1 MKRIVFLLLSVFL
14 LFLLLTGSGC
24 SSKQESEGFAI
35 YLTKNDVP
43 VAEMEKL
50 SHVDLAD
57 EPVVSIDDII
67 SYNRETHEIELT
79 AEAYERVMNLEVPTS
94 GKSFV
99 VCVDKAPVYW
109 GAFWTPISS
118 QSFDGVTIW
127 VFPYSQKGNIIT
139 LQLGYPS
146 QSFYQGEDP
155 RSNPVIMQSLEKA
168 GKLK

>member
-1 MKRIVFLLLSVFL
+1 MKQIVFLIFTVFL
-14 LFLLLTGSGC
+14 LSALPVVSGC
-24 SSKQESEGFAI
+24 SSNQESEGFAI
-35 YLTKNDVP
+35 YLTKDDVP

-50 SHVDLAD
+50 SHVDLVAT
-57 EPVVSIDDII
+57 PVISIDDII
-67 SYNRETHEIELT
+67 SYDGETHEIELT
-79 AEAYERVMNLEVPTS
+79 PEAYERVMSLEVPTS

-99 VCVDKAPVYW
+99 VCVDRKPVYW
-109 GAFWTPISS
+109 GAFWTPVSS

-127 VFPYSQKGNIIT
+127 VYPYSQKGNIVT

-155 RSNPVIMQSLEKA
+155 RSNPVIKESLEKA